1 MRGTIYQRESDGR
14 WVGVID
20 LPRDKGEKRQRK
32 TVYANTKSEAEI
44 KLNDLIYK
52 IQNREY
58 TKPNKDT
65 LIGYLKEYHKICAGC
80 NMWDSNSAK
89 PKKAKWEETTAELYK
104 MYIDVH
110 FTPYFKQTKLTDI
123 KPITLDRFYNYA
135 LSNERVNDTSHKTY
149 KMTINTVR
157 KLNAFLKAAF
167 NYAIVNNQMK
177 DNPTNHVILAK
188 KTEFKP
194 NVYDEER
201 FLDLLDAVAGTDDE
215 IPIILGAGC
224 GFRRGEIFGLSWK
237 DIDTKAKTI
246 TIEKT
251 TVRFKEYKDKSPK
264 NDTSRRTIVVPDY
277 VIETLRLYRAKKKKL
292 APNDKV
298 ITRWKPGSYSE
309 RFKKLLIK
317 FDLPLIRLHDLRHYN
332 AVVMMNRGIPDRVAA
347 DRLGHANVTTLRKVY
362 QHVLTDMDESAADQ
376 INSSFTRKNS
386 HQVLKA

>member
-1 MRGTIYQRESDGR
+1 M
-14 WVGVID
+14 
-20 LPRDKGEKRQRK
+20 
-32 TVYANTKSEAEI
+32 
-44 KLNDLIYK
+44 
-52 IQNREY
+52 
-58 TKPNKDT
+58 NK
-65 LIGYLKEYHKICAGC
+65 
-80 NMWDSNSAK
+80 
-89 PKKAKWEETTAELYK
+89 
-104 MYIDVH
+104 
-110 FTPYFKQTKLTDI
+110 
-123 KPITLDRFYNYA
+123 
-135 LSNERVNDTSHKTY
+135 
-149 KMTINTVR
+149 
-157 KLNAFLKAAF
+157 
-167 NYAIVNNQMK
+167 
-177 DNPTNHVILAK
+177 
-188 KTEFKP
+188 
-194 NVYDEER
+194 YD
-201 FLDLLDAVAGTDDE
+201 DM
-215 IPIILGAGC
+215 C

-237 DIDTKAKTI
+237 GIDTKAKTI